1 MRSHAWSLAIALY
14 LLTPGIGKAQSV
26 GQVECPRSGGYVYL
40 YSSMVT
46 MDVRTTL
53 QCGEQV
59 EITGRYDGYFGVRTA
74 KGEIGYVPTDS
85 LVLLKT
91 KPGTKVVLP
100 PPPEPQKTKMI
111 YDDPSLDKERAKK
124 LPSPTDV
131 FTLLDSTP
139 IHVKLG
145 KALSSSSAQVGDE
158 VSFEV
163 LEDVVVDGLLVIA
176 KGALA
181 SGVVNEAEPKKSMGR
196 GGKLGVLVKSV
207 RLTDEEKVMLRSG
220 GEGRGSSSAAGAV
233 IPVMHGKDITFPQ
246 GMEFIGYVNG
256 DIKLKRENFRAAS
269 NAAATP
275 AAQPSNPAPATVPPA
290 RN

>member
-1 MRSHAWSLAIALY
+1 MLS

-40 YSSMVT
+40 YSSMLT
-46 MDVRTTL
+46 MDVRATL

-59 EITGRYDGYFGVRTA
+59 EITGRYDTYFGVRTA
-74 KGEIGYVPTDS
+74 KGEMGYVPIDS

-91 KPGTKVVLP
+91 KPGAKVVLAP
-100 PPPEPQKTKMI
+100 PPDPQKTKMA
-111 YDDPSLDKERAKK
+111 YDDASLDKERAKK
-124 LPSPTDV
+124 PPAPTGV
-131 FTLLDSTP
+131 FTLFDSTP

-163 LEDVVVDGLLVIA
+163 LEDVVVDGLLVVA

-181 SGVVNEAEPKKSMGR
+181 SGVVNEVEPKKSLGR
-196 GGKLGVLVKSV
+196 GGKLSVLVKSV
-207 RLTDEEKVMLRSG
+207 RLTDDEKVMLRSG
-220 GEGRGSSSAAGAV
+220 GEGRGPSSAAGAV

-246 GMEFIGYVNG
+246 GMEFTGYVNG
-256 DIKLKRENFRAAS
+256 DIKLKRENFH
-269 NAAATP
+269 AAADNP
-275 AAQPSNPAPATVPPA
+275 SAAQTQNPASPKQ
-290 RN
+290 N